1 MSQSHSG
8 FVSAA
13 PSLNVLQKTNVSSP
27 FTTTLSTTH
36 SIKLI
41 EIFSL
46 IYGNLKYYLQLE
58 VTALKATCLA
68 QSYNHQNSWN
78 LKIEWT

>member
-13 PSLNVLQKTNVSSP
+13 PRLNVLQKTN
-27 FTTTLSTTH
+27 
-36 SIKLI
+36 
-41 EIFSL
+41 
-46 IYGNLKYYLQLE
+46 LE
-58 VTALKATCLA
+58 VMALKATCLA

-78 LKIEWT
+78 LKIEMDIMLGLSILNLNNGTEKINYY